1 MPSNCNALDS
11 AFSPAAT
18 ARVAVSRW
26 HSGFAQRVVDELA
39 EEVPVALEYNG
50 ISHAVMLASPTD
62 LADFALGFSLSE
74 GILESAHELYDCDVV
89 YSDHATPGAPG
100 LQGIRVVMQIA
111 AGRFAGLKHKRRAL
125 AGRTGC
131 GLCGVESLSN
141 LAPVPRL
148 VVSSLHITPAHLQRA
163 FAQLEQQ
170 QVLQQRTGATHAAG
184 WLGPGGALTLVREDV
199 GRHNALDKL
208 IGALA
213 VARADFSAGAALITS
228 RASYEMVQKAAVMGV
243 GVLAA
248 VSAPTAL
255 AQRLAAQTG
264 LTLLGFVRR
273 GNCVVYAHP
282 ERVLCASTAQT
293 AALAVSP

>member
-1 MPSNCNALDS
+1 MFSNCKVLENAVS
-11 AFSPAAT
+11 HAAT
-18 ARVAVSRW
+18 AQVAVSRW
-26 HSGFAQRVVDELA
+26 SGGFAQRVVDELA

-89 YSDHATPGAPG
+89 HSDHAAPGAREH
-100 LQGIRVVMQIA
+100 QGIRVVMKIA
-111 AGRFAGLKHKRRAL
+111 AARFAGLRHKRRAL

-131 GLCGVESLSN
+131 GLCGVESLAN
-141 LAPVPRL
+141 LAPVPRP
-148 VVSSLHITPAHLQRA
+148 VASSLRLTPTHLQRA
-163 FAQLEQQ
+163 FVQLEQQ

-184 WLGPGGALTLVREDV
+184 WLSPGGALTLVREDV

-213 VARADFSAGAALITS
+213 VAGADFSAGAALITS

-282 ERVLCASTAQT
+282 ERVRCADTEQT
-293 AALAVSP
+293 AVPDVTP